1 MSYDYDRRV
10 AKKGFDPAQYDLDG
24 LLKGESVTLY
34 HGTTRSFKVFDL
46 NKSRTDLVDRYY
58 GSGVFLTPWKWV
70 AEKYA
75 NANRN
80 IGFDPEIID
89 DLKRANPKAGA
100 FMQKLYDLGDD
111 AWEEFTSEAL
121 GVPPE
126 GLWGAVQSLAGGVD
140 PNTIADATRFILGS
154 KLKSS
159 LGDAD
164 SLSLFSQSTGLPGHI
179 YDSLDELGIDSS
191 NYRPKVYKVG
201 VKVDKTLVTPSKSL
215 AKSAKSKGYDAV
227 IYHGTDL
234 VGGVPEVAV
243 FNPKNVRVLGVE
255 LV

>member
-10 AKKGFDPAQYDLDG
+10 AKRVFDPAQYDLDG

-46 NKSRTDLVDRYY
+46 SKSRTDLVDRYY
-58 GSGVFLTPWKWV
+58 GSGVFLTPSKGV

-80 IGFDPEIID
+80 IGFDPEVID
-89 DLKRANPKAGA
+89 DLKSVNPKAGA
-100 FMQKLYDLGDD
+100 FMERLYALGDA
-111 AWEEFTSEAL
+111 AWDEFTPEAL
-121 GVPPE
+121 GVAPE
-126 GLWGAVQSLAGGVD
+126 GLWGAVQSYIGGLD
-140 PNTIADATRFILGS
+140 PNTVADVTRFILGS

-159 LGDAD
+159 LSDDD
-164 SLSLFSQSTGLPGHI
+164 SLSLFNQSTGMPGYM
-179 YDSLDELGIDSS
+179 YDNLDELGIDSAK
-191 NYRPKVYKVG
+191 YRPKVYKVG

-243 FNPKNVRVLGVE
+243 FNPKNVRVLGME

>member
-10 AKKGFDPAQYDLDG
+10 AKRVFDPAQYDLEG
-24 LLKGESVTLY
+24 LLNGDPVTLY

-58 GSGVFLTPWKWV
+58 GSGIFLTPSKRV

-89 DLKRANPKAGA
+89 DLKRVNPKAGA

-111 AWEEFTSEAL
+111 AWEEFTPEAL
-121 GVPPE
+121 RVAPE
-126 GLWGAVQSLAGGVD
+126 DLWTALQGHVGDVD
-140 PNTIADATRFILGS
+140 PNTVADVTRFILGS
-154 KLKSS
+154 KIKSS
-159 LGDAD
+159 MNEDD
-164 SLSLFSQSTGLPGHI
+164 SLSLFSQSTGMPGYM
-179 YDSLDELGIDSS
+179 YDNLDELGIDSA
-191 NYRPKVYKVG
+191 NYRPKVYKVI

-234 VGGVPEVAV
+234 VGGIPEVAV
-243 FNPKNVRVLGVE
+243 FNPKNVRIVGVE